1 MKIIILGAGQVGSNL
16 AESLVAEDNDITVID
31 LDLARLALLQ
41 DRFDLRTVRGHAA
54 HPSVL
59 KKAGADDA
67 DMLVAVTQSD
77 ETNLVACRLAAT
89 LFNIPSRI
97 ARIRSTDF
105 LEIEREFLSEH
116 FGVDHIISPEHEVTE
131 TLRRLI
137 EHPEALQ
144 VLDFADGKV
153 RLVAVRAYHGGPLV
167 GHELQD
173 LRRHMP
179 DIDCRVAAIYR
190 RDRGIVPKGITVI
203 EPGDEV
209 FFLARLEDIP
219 AVMRELRRMER
230 PVKRVMIAGG
240 GNIGRQLA
248 ARLERDYEVKL
259 VEINKAASNQLA
271 EKLHRTLVLT
281 GDATDED
288 LLEQENIESMDVF
301 CALTNDDE
309 DNIMSALLAKR
320 MGAHRV
326 MALDQPLGLRQSGA
340 GRRDRHCHLAGTGH
354 GGALA
359 LENPSRRHGRSAQPA
374 ARRGRGARDRHSWRP
389 ENIQG
394 GGAAYWGCGLA
405 GWLGD
410 CRHHSWRRGAD
421 CAPRYLDGSRRPSHS
436 VCAQQAH
443 HPQDRKTVSGW
454 FRLFLSVSMHRFA
467 PVLYVPGLVIL
478 IFSFTMLAL
487 RVMPAGGPEGWA
499 LVTSRSC

>member
-1 MKIIILGAGQVGSNL
+1 VKIIILGAGQVGANL
-16 AESLVAEDNDITVID
+16 AASLVAENNDITVVD
-31 LDLARLALLQ
+31 LDAERLSLLQ

-54 HPSVL
+54 HPSTL
-59 KKAGADDA
+59 KIAGADDA

-77 ETNLVACRLAAT
+77 ETNLVACRLSAT
-89 LFNIPSRI
+89 LFNIPTRI
-97 ARIRSTDF
+97 ARIRSNDF
-105 LEIEREFLSEH
+105 LETEEGFLAEH
-116 FGVDHIISPEHEVTE
+116 FGVHHVISPEQEVTD

-144 VLDFADGKV
+144 VLDFAEGRV

-173 LRRHMP
+173 IKRHMP
-179 DIDCRVAAIYR
+179 DIDARVAAIYR

-209 FFLARLEDIP
+209 FFLARKQDIP

-240 GNIGRQLA
+240 GNIGRRLA

-259 VEINKAASNQLA
+259 IDHNKATCALLA
-271 EKLHRTLVLT
+271 DQLHRTLVLQ

-288 LLEQENIESMDVF
+288 LLEQENVESIDVF

-326 MALDQPLGLRQSGA
+326 ISLI
-340 GRRDRHCHLAGTGH
+340 
-354 GGALA
+354 
-359 LENPSRRHGRSAQPA
+359 NRSAYVNLVQGGEIDIAISPA
-374 ARRGRGARDRHSWRP
+374 QATVGPLLSKIRRGDMAAVHS
-389 ENIQG
+389 
-394 GGAAYWGCGLA
+394 L
-405 GWLGD
+405 
-410 CRHHSWRRGAD
+410 RRGAAEVLEIVVHGD
-421 CAPRYLDGSRRPSHS
+421 LKTSKVVGRRIGDVALPDGSSIAAIIRGED
-436 VCAQQAH
+436 VLIAH
-443 HPQDRKTVSGW
+443 HDTLIW
-454 FRLFLSVSMHRFA
+454 AEDHLILF
-467 PVLYVPGLVIL
+467 
-478 IFSFTMLAL
+478 AL
-487 RVMPAGGPEGWA
+487 NKRIIPKIEKLFQVGFGFF
-499 LVTSRSC
+499 

>member
-1 MKIIILGAGQVGSNL
+1 MKIIILGAGQVGANL
-16 AESLVAEDNDITVID
+16 AESLVAENNDITVVD
-31 LDLARLALLQ
+31 LSTERLAMLQ

-54 HPSVL
+54 HPSIL
-59 KKAGADDA
+59 KMAGAEDA

-89 LFNIPSRI
+89 VFNVPTRI
-97 ARIRSTDF
+97 ARIRATDF
-105 LEIEREFLSEH
+105 MDLEGAFLAEH
-116 FGVDHIISPEHEVTE
+116 FGVDHIISPEQEVTE

-144 VLDFADGKV
+144 VLDFAAGKV

-167 GHELQD
+167 GHELQEI
-173 LRRHMP
+173 RRHMP
-179 DIDCRVAAIYR
+179 NVDCRVAAIYR

-203 EPGDEV
+203 EPGDEI
-209 FFLARLEDIP
+209 FFIARRQDIP

-240 GNIGRQLA
+240 GNIGRRLA

-259 VEINKAASNQLA
+259 IDHNKVITGQLA
-271 EKLHRTLVLT
+271 EKLKRTLVLT

-326 MALDQPLGLRQSGA
+326 ISLI
-340 GRRDRHCHLAGTGH
+340 
-354 GGALA
+354 
-359 LENPSRRHGRSAQPA
+359 NRSAYVNLVQGGEIDIAISPA
-374 ARRGRGARDRHSWRP
+374 QATVGPLLSKIRRGDMAAVHS
-389 ENIQG
+389 
-394 GGAAYWGCGLA
+394 L
-405 GWLGD
+405 
-410 CRHHSWRRGAD
+410 RRGAAEVLEIVAHGD
-421 CAPRYLDGSRRPSHS
+421 LKTSKVVGRRIGDVALPEGASIAAIIRGDE
-436 VCAQQAH
+436 VLIAH
-443 HPQDRKTVSGW
+443 HDTLIEAEDHLVVFALNKRIIPKVEK
-454 FRLFLSVSMHRFA
+454 LFQVGF
-467 PVLYVPGLVIL
+467 G
-478 IFSFTMLAL
+478 FF
-487 RVMPAGGPEGWA
+487 
-499 LVTSRSC
+499 

>member
-16 AESLVAEDNDITVID
+16 AASLVAENNDITVID
-31 LDLARLALLQ
+31 LDPARLTLLQ

-59 KKAGADDA
+59 KRAGAEDA

-77 ETNLVACRLAAT
+77 ETNLVACRIAST
-89 LFNIPSRI
+89 LFNVPTRI
-97 ARIRSTDF
+97 ARIRSDDF
-105 LEIEREFLSEH
+105 LGQEAGFLAEH
-116 FGVDHIISPEHEVTE
+116 FGVDHVISPEEEVTN

-144 VLDFADGKV
+144 VLDFADGRV

-173 LRRHMP
+173 IKRHMP
-179 DIDCRVAAIYR
+179 NLECRIAAIYR

-203 EPGDEV
+203 EPNDEV
-209 FFLARLEDIP
+209 FFLARKQDIP
-219 AVMRELRRMER
+219 SVMRELRRVER

-240 GNIGRQLA
+240 GNIGRRLA

-259 VEINKAASNQLA
+259 IEFNKATSKQLA
-271 EKLHRTLVLT
+271 EQLHRTLVLT

-326 MALDQPLGLRQSGA
+326 IALI
-340 GRRDRHCHLAGTGH
+340 
-354 GGALA
+354 
-359 LENPSRRHGRSAQPA
+359 NRSAYVNLVQGGEIDIAISPA
-374 ARRGRGARDRHSWRP
+374 QATVGPLLSKIRRGDMAAVHS
-389 ENIQG
+389 
-394 GGAAYWGCGLA
+394 L
-405 GWLGD
+405 
-410 CRHHSWRRGAD
+410 RRGAAEVLEIVIHGD
-421 CAPRYLDGSRRPSHS
+421 LNTSKVVGRRIGDVALPEGASIAAIIRGEE
-436 VCAQQAH
+436 VLIAH
-443 HPQDRKTVSGW
+443 HDTLMEAEDHLI
-454 FRLFLSVSMHRFA
+454 LF
-467 PVLYVPGLVIL
+467 
-478 IFSFTMLAL
+478 AL
-487 RVMPAGGPEGWA
+487 NKRIIPKIEKLFQVGFGFF
-499 LVTSRSC
+499 

>member
-1 MKIIILGAGQVGSNL
+1 MKIIILGAGQVGFNL
-16 AESLVAEDNDITVID
+16 AQSLVAENNDITVVD
-31 LDLARLALLQ
+31 LDLSRLALLQ

-54 HPSVL
+54 HPSIL
-59 KKAGADDA
+59 KMAGAEDA

-97 ARIRSTDF
+97 ARIRAVDF
-105 LEIEREFLSEH
+105 LELEKGFLAEH
-116 FGVDHIISPEHEVTE
+116 FGVDDLISPEQEVTE

-173 LRRHMP
+173 IRRHMP
-179 DIDCRVAAIYR
+179 DVDCRIAAIYR
-190 RDRGIVPKGITVI
+190 RDRGIVPQGITVI

-209 FFLARLEDIP
+209 FFIARRQDIP
-219 AVMRELRRMER
+219 AVMREMRRLDR

-248 ARLERDYEVKL
+248 ARLENDYDVKL
-259 VEINKAASNQLA
+259 IELNKSTSNQLA
-271 EKLHRTLVLT
+271 ETLHRTLVLT

-326 MALDQPLGLRQSGA
+326 MSLI
-340 GRRDRHCHLAGTGH
+340 
-354 GGALA
+354 
-359 LENPSRRHGRSAQPA
+359 NRSAYVNLVQGGEIDIAISPA
-374 ARRGRGARDRHSWRP
+374 QATVGPLLSKIRRGDM
-389 ENIQG
+389 
-394 GGAAYWGCGLA
+394 AAVYSL
-405 GWLGD
+405 
-410 CRHHSWRRGAD
+410 RRGAAEVLEIVIHGD
-421 CAPRYLDGSRRPSHS
+421 LKTSKVVGRRIGDVALPEGAAIAAIIRGDE
-436 VCAQQAH
+436 VLIAH
-443 HPQDRKTVSGW
+443 HDTLMEAEDHLI
-454 FRLFLSVSMHRFA
+454 LF
-467 PVLYVPGLVIL
+467 
-478 IFSFTMLAL
+478 AL
-487 RVMPAGGPEGWA
+487 NKRIIPKIEKLFQVGFGFF
-499 LVTSRSC
+499 